1 MFGVIPY
8 TIDGYFD
15 FIEYEKPKKNPNAIE
30 RDRELDNK
38 KQIKKDKKTKK
49 KVY

>member
-8 TIDGYFD
+8 TIDDYFD
-15 FIEYEKPKKNPNAIE
+15 FENYKPKKNPNAIE